1 MGKQQV
7 DMLAAFEKVSENL
20 VNGISY
26 MLKREVIKELEVL
39 AVVD

>member
-1 MGKQQV
+1 
-7 DMLAAFEKVSENL
+7 

-39 AVVD
+39 AVVDWGKLR